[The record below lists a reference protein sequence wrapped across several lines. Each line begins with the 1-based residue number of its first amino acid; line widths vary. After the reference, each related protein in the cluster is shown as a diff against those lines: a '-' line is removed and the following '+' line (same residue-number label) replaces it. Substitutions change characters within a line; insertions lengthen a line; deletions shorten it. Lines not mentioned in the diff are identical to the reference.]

1 MRVSSFFA
9 VAVAIALVLGPRLA
23 LADDDL
29 KPAAKV
35 RRDAGVKLT
44 SAGKY
49 DEAIR
54 EFRAAYEI
62 DPDPVLFYSLAV
74 AERLA
79 GRCPAAVDYYRRFLA
94 SKPNAERTEAAHAG
108 IAMCQPRA
116 AGAPCPPPPPAPPR
130 PWYRSPA
137 GVAIAAGAVGASI
150 GIGYLIASSST
161 SSGASAAAFSDDF
174 EAQLDRATGQ
184 RRIGGTF
191 LVAGLALAGGGV
203 AYHYAV
209 QRKRPAASATAFG
222 IAGRSIFVARSF

>member
-9 VAVAIALVLGPRLA
+9 VAVAVALVLGPRAA
-23 LADDDL
+23 LADDPL

-35 RRDAGVKLT
+35 RFDAGVKLT

-62 DPDPVLFYSLAV
+62 DPEPVLFYSLAV

-94 SKPNAERTEAAHAG
+94 SKPNAERTEAARAG
-108 IAMCQPRA
+108 IAMCQPQA
-116 AGAPCPPPPPAPPR
+116 AGAPCPPPPR
-130 PWYRSPA
+130 PWYRSPV
-137 GVAIAAGAVGASI
+137 GVAIAAGVVGVSI
-150 GIGYLIASSST
+150 GTGYLIGASST
-161 SSGASAAAFSDDF
+161 SSSASTAAFSDDF

-184 RRIGGTF
+184 RRIGATF
-191 LVAGLALAGGGV
+191 LVVGLALAGGGV
-203 AYHYAV
+203 AYHYV
-209 QRKRPAASATAFG
+209 VERKRPSAGATAFG
-222 IAGRSIFVARSF
+222 IAGRSIFLARSF